1 MSIEYK
7 YVVIIEYLIKEYLE
21 FIVFISIRGNRIY
34 FYYFIIWIDIFVDS
48 DKLFFFL

>member
-21 FIVFISIRGNRIY
+21 FIIFISIRGNRIY
-34 FYYFIIWIDIFVDS
+34 YFIIWIDFFVDS